1 MKPVD
6 WRTSSKLILPSPSA
20 SNKNE
25 NIFDSISS
33 VPLFSKKS
41 PIGTDPSVI
50 LPSNWNI
57 PFYACFSTFFEK
69 NSCQIIDKK
78 SERDELRDSQCC
90 KISEILYWSTFSWNP
105 FRYISSRALLVPVS
119 PTFWC
124 LYIFLKNQIQDISIF
139 QFLTEMSSSRR
150 VSLFK
155 CCICV
160 PIILQFPPGYL
171 YRQPNKKEL
180 NAVYEPV
187 YEVDT
192 DESAFTRMT

>member
-1 MKPVD
+1 MYQYRWYIETFKTIVSEMKSDFNWLKILPSVSMKPVD

-124 LYIFLKNQIQDISIF
+124 LYIFLKF
-139 QFLTEMSSSRR
+139 
-150 VSLFK
+150 
-155 CCICV
+155 
-160 PIILQFPPGYL
+160 
-171 YRQPNKKEL
+171 
-180 NAVYEPV
+180 
-187 YEVDT
+187 
-192 DESAFTRMT
+192 